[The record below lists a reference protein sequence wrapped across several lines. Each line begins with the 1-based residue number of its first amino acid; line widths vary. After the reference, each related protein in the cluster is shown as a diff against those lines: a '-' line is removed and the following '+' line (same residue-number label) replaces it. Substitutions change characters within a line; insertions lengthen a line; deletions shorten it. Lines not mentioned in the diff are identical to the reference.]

1 MMYVQIPI
9 FSGYAN
15 IAICPGHGTNCYMID
30 DVQKNQNLYSEM
42 NAKSYTFLPFYP
54 NHHYILYPTTDDK
67 MDDGVLFFHSED
79 LMKKH
84 ILEHLGTQYVTGR
97 TLSVTVSTRAAPNV
111 TTPMVDGNEHCQE
124 FNTVYEKN
132 KQNEKKILKNKNT
145 KKNKKEKSTK
155 KIKIEKPTKKIQ
167 NFENILEYNKFYL
180 LSQNLENDE
189 KTKSEKKNGS
199 DNSQNQIIKEE
210 QQQKYSRKSSNY
222 LLNSSSKR
230 LI

>member
-67 MDDGVLFFHSED
+67 MDEGVLFFHSED

-111 TTPMVDGNEHCQE
+111 TTPMVYGNEHCQE
-124 FNTVYEKN
+124 FNTVYENN
-132 KQNEKKILKNKNT
+132 KQNEKKIIKNKNT
-145 KKNKKEKSTK
+145 KKIQK
-155 KIKIEKPTKKIQ
+155 EKPTKKIQ

-189 KTKSEKKNGS
+189 KTKSEKLNKS
-199 DNSQNQIIKEE
+199 DTSQNKTINEE
-210 QQQKYSRKSSNY
+210 QQQKYSRKSSNN
-222 LLNSSSKR
+222 LLNSSYN
-230 LI
+230 III